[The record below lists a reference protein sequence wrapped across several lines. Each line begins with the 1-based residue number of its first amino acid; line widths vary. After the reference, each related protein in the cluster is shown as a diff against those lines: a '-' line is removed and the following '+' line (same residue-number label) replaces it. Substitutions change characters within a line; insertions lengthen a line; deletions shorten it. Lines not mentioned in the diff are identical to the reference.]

1 MSVGLAAVDLT
12 AVAAGATGV
21 LNWTGLIQRGG
32 SVGVRSG
39 KAHLRLFN
47 ESGVGLQIR
56 FDSGRE
62 DVVPAGAWPLYE
74 IGAEQALV
82 WTALYILPGA
92 PHSAV
97 YGVLYEPGET
107 VPATPVLG
115 NSPIGI
121 GGTVA
126 TTTGQSLQNNGA
138 APGASIIEATPSD
151 QAASSITLNNDG
163 SGFIKVLSANLLRS
177 LLNVVRGNATSGKAA
192 FTLGDSGDTSI
203 TTLYGVLGAGSVVPP
218 ATLAAG
224 AIPAGVTLPA
234 GQVSA
239 GALPSGVTLTKIASD
254 GGAITSDGAGALAA
268 IKLGSSGGYI
278 NKAALG
284 DLIDASAPAGA
295 NAWYIKGPGA
305 GGRIRF
311 QPNNGTIVAAFI
323 DSATTQLVVNNGFQY
338 GSGGAD
344 DAELQWSDD
353 PAATPPASV
362 VCFHEDE
369 LHGGAIALCTH
380 EDCPSAGVISTYPV
394 GIKGGELVV
403 KYETDGQEY
412 QGASDDPHWVPL
424 ALEGKVP
431 VMVEGDPAA
440 YIPGQ
445 TALVSAGS
453 GRMRAWRPG
462 DRWPRGVVVSTK
474 SDVNRRPLAP
484 GCVLALLNY

>member
-12 AVAAGATGV
+12 AVAAGATGT
-21 LNWTGLIQRGG
+21 LNWTGLVQRGG

-126 TTTGQSLQNNGA
+126 TTTGQSLKNDGS
-138 APGASIIEATPSD
+138 APATAIIEATPSD
-151 QAASSITLNNDG
+151 QAASSITLDNDG
-163 SGFIKVLSANLLRS
+163 SGFIRVLSANLLRS
-177 LLNVVRGNATSGKAA
+177 LLNVVRGNTGAGKAA

-203 TTLYGVLGAGSVVPP
+203 TTLYGVIGTGSVVPP

-239 GALPSGVTLTKIASD
+239 GTLPTGVAQTAISSD
-254 GGAITSDGAGALAA
+254 GGALTSDGFGNLTATGTVIGAVL
-268 IKLGSSGGYI
+268 
-278 NKAALG
+278 
-284 DLIDASAPAGA
+284 
-295 NAWYIKGPGA
+295 KG
-305 GGRIRF
+305 
-311 QPNNGTIVAAFI
+311 
-323 DSATTQLVVNNGFQY
+323 
-338 GSGGAD
+338 
-344 DAELQWSDD
+344 
-353 PAATPPASV
+353 
-362 VCFHEDE
+362 
-369 LHGGAIALCTH
+369 
-380 EDCPSAGVISTYPV
+380 
-394 GIKGGELVV
+394 
-403 KYETDGQEY
+403 
-412 QGASDDPHWVPL
+412 GASDLYIVTHN
-424 ALEGKVP
+424 AGATP
-431 VMVEGDPAA
+431 V
-440 YIPGQ
+440 YIHFQVWNG
-445 TALVSAGS
+445 TALVTPFGIGSAGGNLSWVDSS
-453 GRMRAWRPG
+453 GHFFDNGSRLISARSAGGGAAGVTNWVGTTDPG
-462 DRWPRGVVVSTK
+462 ASAGEGDTWDP
-474 SDVNRRPLAP
+474 A
-484 GCVLALLNY
+484 